1 MEINSIRIEQ
11 LIAEQGLTKKALAEK
26 CGVSRQNISAVVRR
40 GTCEPRTAGK
50 LASGLGV
57 TIEEICK

>member
-11 LIAEQGLTKKALAEK
+11 LLAEQGLTKKALAEK